1 MFQHV
6 AYAHYCKINVLTTKT
21 ALLSHQYLW
30 KYYTKLL
37 RRNIGNKDQFSKSI
51 KKTSRNKYIKYPIV
65 SLPGVAWKGADE
77 VPVCDLVDL
86 HVAVVRG
93 REEPLWVGWE
103 GEAADGHGV
112 TLKLVHQLRCLG
124 VEHVDDTVDGSTGD
138 VLSVWTGR
146 LNMKGGLTFKKY
158 SQLRHFGPPLLAPAP
173 RGTHRVLN

>member
-1 MFQHV
+1 MFWRRKQL
-6 AYAHYCKINVLTTKT
+6 CFPIN
-21 ALLSHQYLW
+21 
-30 KYYTKLL
+30 
-37 RRNIGNKDQFSKSI
+37 IFGNTIQNFCVVTLETRTNSVSPL
-51 KKTSRNKYIKYPIV
+51 KTSRNKYIEYPIV
-65 SLPGVAWKGADE
+65 SLPGVAWKCADE

-158 SQLRHFGPPLLAPAP
+158 SQLRPSGPPLLAPAP
-173 RGTHRVLN
+173 RGTRRVLN